1 MKLKAPDH
9 LTSVTS
15 LSDWEL
21 LRGFSFCQE
30 MIDKKT
36 EVACMEFLEI
46 CDFFHGGDQQS
57 ALETIH
63 LVQKLYK
70 QEYDKR
76 HCN

>member
-1 MKLKAPDH
+1 MKLKAPKN
-9 LTSVTS
+9 LTSVES

-21 LRGFSFCQE
+21 LKGFSFCQK
-30 MIDKKT
+30 MIDG
-36 EVACMEFLEI
+36 ESEEACLEFFDI
-46 CDFFHGGDQQS
+46 CNFFHGGDVE
-57 ALETIH
+57 ATFETIV